1 MSGHV
6 VDSPPAAAA
15 ATLNAIWVKSA
26 YARLRP
32 RAMLAWLV
40 IVLSVAAF
48 LYLVVY
54 LVTAEHRYL
63 QHEQAAK
70 TALLPLIILQAFIL
84 MVMGTATVASGFARE
99 RGAELLDYHRLT
111 PMSPSSKILGF
122 LFGLP
127 VREYLLFALTL
138 PFVGYAAMRGDLS
151 PWKLLLFYAVFFC
164 STWVYHMTA
173 LVAAMCVKRPW
184 SAQAI
189 TLGMVA
195 GLYLVLP
202 QLGRIGFTIFEF
214 LTVRPTFY
222 GMVAGE
228 VSDVTA
234 RRNPFFEYQIQRWQQ
249 VEFFNL
255 SLSPVLFS
263 LLVEGFVLL
272 SLFLVVHRKWRNEQH
287 HPFPKLYAIFCGLV
301 VHVVLVGSIWPFITR
316 LEKYNLLYGRMRGA
330 LRLDSS
336 MHALLLILFVLL
348 AVCGVGGGVL
358 IQLVSPT
365 IQTMRSGLR
374 RARKIG
380 SRRLSF
386 NSDAASALPVA
397 LAVSGLTFVSY
408 SAILAVASHS
418 SLFDMQ
424 PTSWLAHW
432 APPLLIGLLLMFVF
446 LLSELLGVKVMAF
459 TLFVL
464 WMIPFFVQVI
474 LLGAFGREV
483 LAVYV
488 GLTSPFLDLYLVC
501 ANFVE
506 HAHTG
511 DAVTLDIMPASWR
524 TGIDAMILSM
534 LSLYAAAVLALGGL
548 WWRRHTNL
556 RRVELG

>member
-1 MSGHV
+1 MSE
-6 VDSPPAAAA
+6 PAVNTSTTAAIP
-15 ATLNAIWVKSA
+15 LNAIWVKSA

-32 RAMLAWLV
+32 RAMAAWSV

-54 LVTAEHRYL
+54 LVTAEHRLL
-63 QHEQAAK
+63 QHELAAK
-70 TALLPLIILQAFIL
+70 TALLPLIVLQAFIL

-138 PFVGYAAMRGDLS
+138 PFVGYAALRGNLPLS
-151 PWKLLLFYAVFFC
+151 KLLLFYLVFFC

-173 LVAAMCVKRPW
+173 MVAAMCVKRPW

-202 QLGRIGFTIFEF
+202 QLGRVGFTIFEF

-228 VSDVTA
+228 VSDLA
-234 RRNPFFEYQIQRWQQ
+234 GRRNLFIEYQIQRWQR

-287 HPFPKLYAIFCGLV
+287 HPFPKLYAMICALV
-301 VHVVLVGSIWPFITR
+301 MHVVLVGSIWPFITK
-316 LEKYNLLYGRMRGA
+316 LEKYNLLYGRFRGA

-348 AVCGVGGGVL
+348 AVCAVGGGVL

-380 SRRLSF
+380 RRRLGF

-397 LAVSGLTFVSY
+397 LVVTGLTFASY
-408 SAILAVASHS
+408 SAILAVASRS
-418 SLFDMQ
+418 SLFEMQ
-424 PTSWLAHW
+424 PTPWLAHW
-432 APPLLIGLLLMFVF
+432 APPLLISLLLMFVF
-446 LLSELLGVKVMAF
+446 FLSELAGVKMMAF
-459 TLFVL
+459 VLFVL
-464 WMIPFFVQVI
+464 WVIPFFVQII
-474 LLGAFGREV
+474 LLGAFSREV

-488 GLTSPFLDLYLVC
+488 GMTSPFLDLYLVC

-511 DAVTLDIMPASWR
+511 DVKALDIMPAGWR
-524 TGIDAMILSM
+524 AGIDAMILSM
-534 LSLYAAAVLALGGL
+534 LSLYSAAVLALAGL
-548 WWRRHTNL
+548 WWRQRTNL
-556 RRVELG
+556 RRTELDA